1 MKAIVDC
8 PRPKFVRQGWELL
21 NGQWAFGFDDENV
34 GLKQRWF
41 QGDKLNRTI
50 AVPFTY
56 ETKQSGIQDEQFHP
70 VVWYER
76 HITIAK
82 ENQKKQVL
90 LHFQASDYKTTVWI
104 NGCFA
109 GEHEGGYTSFSFDM
123 TPYLVEAQTQQITVR
138 VEDSMSMDQPRGKQ
152 RWIGENFGCW
162 YVQTTGIWQ
171 SVWVEYV
178 SKQHL
183 NKVDIQPDLDEQA
196 VSFAYDLRGG
206 VTGVEIETIITFKGY
221 EVRRFSL
228 TPEREETLFKVDLAS
243 AIHEWRVA
251 VWSPEQP
258 NLYEVAFVVRKD
270 GQEVDRVQSYFGL
283 RKISIKNGRVLLN
296 NRPIYQKLI
305 LDQGYWKDS
314 HLTPPSFEALEEDI
328 DAIKALGFNGIRK
341 HQKIEDERFYALCDQ
356 KGLLVWAE
364 MPSSYSYSRKAVKAF
379 TEEWLDVVEQLAHYP
394 SIVTWVPFNES
405 WGVGQIFTNTQ
416 QQAFTES
423 IYYGTKAI
431 DATRPVIVNDG
442 WEHTVSDI
450 ITLHDYEEF
459 ADRLVQRYED
469 QNAVLG
475 NAYPHN
481 NDKYAFAEGYQY
493 KGQPVI
499 ISEYGGI
506 AFTTEDGWGYGNQV
520 KSEKDFL
527 ARYESITDA
536 IKALPYVSGYCYT
549 QITDVQQEVNGLL
562 DENRKPKLK
571 VEKIK
576 ALNDKA

>member
-1 MKAIVDC
+1 M
-8 PRPKFVRQGWELL
+8 
-21 NGQWAFGFDDENV
+21 AFGFDDENV

-41 QGDKLNRTI
+41 QGDKLNQTI

-251 VWSPEQP
+251 S
-258 NLYEVAFVVRKD
+258 
-270 GQEVDRVQSYFGL
+270 GHQS
-283 RKISIKNGRVLLN
+283 NQ
-296 NRPIYQKLI
+296 IYMRWPLSFEKMDKRLTECNLI
-305 LDQGYWKDS
+305 LV
-314 HLTPPSFEALEEDI
+314 FEKFQLKM
-328 DAIKALGFNGIRK
+328 DAF
-341 HQKIEDERFYALCDQ
+341 C
-356 KGLLVWAE
+356 
-364 MPSSYSYSRKAVKAF
+364 
-379 TEEWLDVVEQLAHYP
+379 
-394 SIVTWVPFNES
+394 
-405 WGVGQIFTNTQ
+405 
-416 QQAFTES
+416 
-423 IYYGTKAI
+423 
-431 DATRPVIVNDG
+431 
-442 WEHTVSDI
+442 
-450 ITLHDYEEF
+450 
-459 ADRLVQRYED
+459 
-469 QNAVLG
+469 
-475 NAYPHN
+475 
-481 NDKYAFAEGYQY
+481 
-493 KGQPVI
+493 
-499 ISEYGGI
+499 
-506 AFTTEDGWGYGNQV
+506 
-520 KSEKDFL
+520 
-527 ARYESITDA
+527 
-536 IKALPYVSGYCYT
+536 
-549 QITDVQQEVNGLL
+549 
-562 DENRKPKLK
+562 
-571 VEKIK
+571 
-576 ALNDKA
+576 